1 MMKALFTLTMSTMF
15 EITKRF
21 TFEASHQLPW
31 HQGKCQRLHGHSYKL
46 EVTLQALTL
55 DQNGIV
61 IDFDVL
67 SDIVNRTIIDRFDHQ
82 HLNEFFPNPTAEVLA
97 MEIYR
102 IVALVMK
109 KNGWNMVNVSSVKLW
124 ETEKCS
130 VTVSGLA
137 V

>member
-1 MMKALFTLTMSTMF
+1 MF

-46 EVTLQALTL
+46 EVTLKAESL
-55 DQNGIV
+55 DVNGIV

-67 SDIVNRTIIDRFDHQ
+67 SQIVDASVVRRFDHQ
-82 HLNEFFPNPTAEVLA
+82 HLNDFFPNPTAEVLA
-97 MEIYR
+97 TEIYR
-102 IVALVMK
+102 IIAHSLRETA
-109 KNGWNMVNVSSVKLW
+109 GSVIWVGSVRLW

-130 VTVSGLA
+130 VTVSNLA
-137 V
+137 

>member
-1 MMKALFTLTMSTMF
+1 MMRALFTLTISTMF

-46 EVTLQALTL
+46 EVTLESQGL
-55 DQNGIV
+55 DHNGIV
-61 IDFDVL
+61 VDFDVL
-67 SDIVNRTIIDRFDHQ
+67 SEIVDKGVVKRFDHQ
-82 HLNEFFPNPTAEVLA
+82 HLNEFFENPTAEVIAL
-97 MEIYR
+97 EVYR
-102 IVALVMK
+102 IIAVTLRL
-109 KNGWNMVNVSSVKLW
+109 NGQSTVRVSCVKLW

-130 VTVSGLA
+130 VTVSNLA